1 MNKVKQKLVLLFVFI
16 SISIN
21 AQENISIVVLKGM
34 AFTQNSKTESIKINR
49 AKKMT
54 IPTNSVV
61 IFSKGTSAIIFN
73 SNSKIEVESSNEK
86 KLSYNEINTLLKK
99 NKPSTLTKNFIAYL
113 DKMYVDFEENNNSYG
128 SSVGGVSRGIEDDA
142 LVYLPVDD
150 SIILS
155 DSLVLSFGSNET
167 KLTSNIAVTNTN
179 TNEVVYNEK
188 PEINEVKLN
197 GLKPG
202 HYTWTYKFEYNGSKF
217 TNQPPNTF
225 IIPTSLEKASILK
238 DIEDFKV
245 NLNDCSKSE
254 TCLSDSTK
262 ELLLNDFLEK
272 NKYYITK

>member
-1 MNKVKQKLVLLFVFI
+1 MKKIKQKLVLLFVFV

-142 LVYLPVDD
+142 LAYLPIDD
-150 SIILS
+150 TIILS
-155 DSLVLSFGSNET
+155 DSLVLSFGSDET
-167 KLTSNIAVTNTN
+167 KLTSNIVVTNTT

-188 PEINEVKLN
+188 PEINEVKFK

-202 HYTWTYKFEYNGSKF
+202 NYSWDYKIDSNGKSISFK
-217 TNQPPNTF
+217 NTF
-225 IIPTSLEKASILK
+225 IIPSITAKDLKLKA
-238 DIEDFKV
+238 IEDFKA

>member
-1 MNKVKQKLVLLFVFI
+1 MKGLKKNLIKIIIMKKIKQKLVLLFVFV

-21 AQENISIVVLKGM
+21 AQENISIVVLRGM

-142 LVYLPVDD
+142 LAYLPVDD
-150 SIILS
+150 TIILS
-155 DSLVLSFGSNET
+155 DSLVLSFGSYET
-167 KLTSNIAVTNTN
+167 KLTSNIVVTNTT

-188 PEINEVKLN
+188 PEINKVILN

-202 HYTWTYKFEYNGSKF
+202 NYTWSYKFEYNGRKY
-217 TNQPPNTF
+217 TTQPPNIF
-225 IIPTSLEKASILK
+225 IIQNDVQKSNILK
-238 DIEDFKV
+238 DIEDFKA

-254 TCLSDSTK
+254 T
-262 ELLLNDFLEK
+262 
-272 NKYYITK
+272 